1 MIEKITE
8 YITSNKELTASMV
21 NFLLKPEN
29 IEKLKNNKKLVKQ
42 LTKIKALPS
51 ALRLYIRNLSGITDK
66 ITEDFFSKS
75 ELAEIKKRVIDADVQ
90 GSMGRVR
97 TSGMDQHIPSLIGTN
112 KGAIGYDD
120 GNFSVKG
127 IFTDPKVNMDM
138 TLGQAVFTK
147 DKDGNIVVNDIH
159 DFHGQGSVGMS
170 YDDTDMSNL
179 ENEYRKGF
187 PDRKTEFRPDP
198 YSAETGRFTEEEK
211 ESPFLMALQGRS
223 GSYVDE
229 TDEEMKIRAQK
240 AFENNEISAA
250 GYARIM
256 AQLDQHTGGIPIGID
271 IGTITQED
279 KYKANPDF
287 ARYIAQDT
295 GGKYFYEE
303 DGKQIEYPNPG
314 IEYEDVGIPSLIRN
328 LARQFIF

>member
-51 ALRLYIRNLSGITDK
+51 ALRLYVRNLAGITDK

-75 ELAEIKKRVIDADVQ
+75 ELAEIKKRVTAADVE
-90 GSMGRVR
+90 GSMGNVR
-97 TSGMDQHIPSLIGTN
+97 TSGMNQYIESLKGTN
-112 KGAIGYDD
+112 KGAIGYSDELTP
-120 GNFSVKG
+120 FSIKG

-159 DFHGQGSVGMS
+159 DFHGQGSIGIG

-179 ENEYRKGF
+179 EAEYKKGF
-187 PDRKTEFRPDP
+187 PDRKKEFRPDP
-198 YSAETGRFTEEEK
+198 YSAETGRFTEEEE
-211 ESPFLMALQGRS
+211 ESPFLMALKGRS

-229 TDEEMKIRAQK
+229 SDAEMKIRAQK
-240 AFENNEISAA
+240 AFEDGDITAA
-250 GYARIM
+250 GYARII
-256 AQLDQHTGGIPIGID
+256 AQLDQDDKGIPIEID
-271 IGTITQED
+271 IAKITQKD
-279 KYKANPDF
+279 KYEARPDF
-287 ARYIAQDT
+287 AEYIATDT
-295 GGKYFYEE
+295 LGSKDYGTSGESYK
-303 DGKQIEYPNPG
+303 
-314 IEYEDVGIPSLIRN
+314 DVGIPSLIRN
-328 LARQFIF
+328 YARKFIK